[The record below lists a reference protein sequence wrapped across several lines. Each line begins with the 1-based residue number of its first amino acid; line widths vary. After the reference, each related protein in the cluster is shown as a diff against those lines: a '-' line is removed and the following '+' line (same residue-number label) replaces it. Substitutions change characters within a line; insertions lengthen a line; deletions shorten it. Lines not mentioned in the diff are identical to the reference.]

1 MVVFLQIFI
10 LYAFYLKWTVCAKE
24 GVCNKG
30 DSNKTK
36 ECCSSYRKIKGE
48 CIECVGFFGDNC
60 EKQCVDGYFGKSCK
74 EACNCTK
81 SETCNQYVGCI
92 ETKTQTTSEVHTL
105 DSENAQTTTYNK
117 EACPLVRLMV
127 PAITTLPILSF
138 IMCFMICLYRTRRQG
153 KYKVDNAMKMK
164 SIPQKK
170 SQNIQLIHYISN
182 AHEHRQYS
190 DIDITKYTY
199 NREFE
204 KHVTHDYSRIIF
216 PKFTSVD
223 IPADQYST
231 VIIRNPHVLG
241 DGESG
246 SSTDTSD
253 GGDMQERLRHPST
266 DRRSAQNSRPYSLV
280 HPEWI

>member
-10 LYAFYLKWTVCAKE
+10 LHAFYIKWIVCEKE
-24 GVCNKG
+24 GVCLEG
-30 DSNKTK
+30 DSNNTK
-36 ECCSSYRKIKGE
+36 YCCSGYRKIEGE
-48 CIECVGFFGDNC
+48 CTECVGFFGDNC
-60 EKQCVDGYFGKSCK
+60 DKQCVNGYFGKSCR

-92 ETKTQTTSEVHTL
+92 EPKSK
-105 DSENAQTTTYNK
+105 NNK
-117 EACPLVRLMV
+117 GPCPFVSLMV
-127 PAITTLPILSF
+127 PAITTLLILSF
-138 IMCFMICLYRTRRQG
+138 IMCFMICLYRIRREG
-153 KYKVDNAMKMK
+153 KYKVDKAMKMK

-170 SQNIQLIHYISN
+170 SQNIQLIRYTSN
-182 AHEHRQYS
+182 VHEYRQYS

-231 VIIRNPHVLG
+231 TIIRNPHVLV
-241 DGESG
+241 DEESG

-253 GGDMQERLRHPST
+253 GGNIKKTHPSN
-266 DRRSAQNSRPYSLV
+266 DERSGKNSRPYSVV
-280 HPEWI
+280 HPNGFDFTI